1 MKPRRVK
8 GSLQLCVVRQLGAA
22 KLPVFELRQ
31 AA

>member
-8 GSLQLCVVRQLGAA
+8 GNLQLCVVRQLGAA